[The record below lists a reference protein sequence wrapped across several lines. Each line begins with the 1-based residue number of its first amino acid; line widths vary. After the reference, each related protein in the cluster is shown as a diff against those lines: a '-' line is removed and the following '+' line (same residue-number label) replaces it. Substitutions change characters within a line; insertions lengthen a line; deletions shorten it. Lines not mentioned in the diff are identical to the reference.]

1 MIYRIQKYSMY
12 IEIYNEVQNLEQCSK
27 SMNFHLSFV

>member
-27 SMNFHLSFV
+27 SIMDYP